1 MGVKLLPMKMENG
14 HAMVKLLEK
23 KGYKIYNPRF
33 PKVSTEQTMSLFK
46 QKAVEPEEVLLEE
59 LKNMIK

>member
-1 MGVKLLPMKMENG
+1 MFL
-14 HAMVKLLEK
+14 KLLEK
-23 KGYKIYNPRF
+23 KGYKVYNPRF

-46 QKAVEPEEVLLEE
+46 QKTVDPEEVLLDE